1 MSSARQIVKATTI
14 VTAIAL
20 IVRGLGFVEKLLLA
34 YLFGTGI
41 QVDAYL
47 IAYSIPFSAY
57 VVLREVVRASY
68 LPTFLRTGRTSEA
81 QGWKLFSLV
90 GTVLLLLLSG
100 ATIAGILFAPALV
113 SAAAPGFSGAQM
125 DLTVRLTRL
134 VMPTLLLLGLSTLA
148 VATLHAQKRF
158 TLPALSDAS
167 FRAGPPL
174 FLLAVVV
181 LHAQKW
187 FTLPPLSDTSF
198 WAWPLLFLLAVG
210 NMVGLVSAV
219 VLGALGKL
227 AIEVFGLRRHLR
239 QVRPTLDFHFP
250 PGRTVGRLA
259 GPLLLGLTFSL
270 FIGPLVENAFASTMD
285 EGSVAG
291 LAYARKI
298 VETLATILPY
308 TLGIVLLP
316 FSAGMAATHDDEAMA
331 KTLNG
336 SVRGLT
342 LIFLPATMGLM
353 ILREPFVRLLL
364 ERGAFDTAS
373 TQLTAWPLLFYAWAL
388 LPFALE
394 VVVVQFHF
402 ARQDT
407 LIPVITDVTAFALNV
422 ALILLLKP
430 ALGLGGIALA
440 AAIARGLRVL
450 ALLAIFEWRV
460 PAFRLKPLRPFLG
473 RMVVASAVT
482 LAALLGLQFLGGSL
496 QSGGMVRLIAYLV
509 CGGVVGAGAFFATAY
524 LLGVEEIR
532 NLWHQVRDRL

>member
-14 VTAIAL
+14 VTVIAL

-34 YLFGTGI
+34 YFFGTGI

-57 VVLREVVRASY
+57 IVLREVVRASY
-68 LPTFLRTGRTSEA
+68 LPTFLRTERTSEG
-81 QGWKLFSLV
+81 QGWKLFGLV

-100 ATIAGILFAPALV
+100 ATIAGVLLAPTLV
-113 SAAAPGFSGAQM
+113 SVAAPGFSGGQR

-134 VMPTLLLLGLSTLA
+134 VMPALLLLGLSTLT

-167 FRAGPPL
+167 FRAGP
-174 FLLAVVV
+174 
-181 LHAQKW
+181 
-187 FTLPPLSDTSF
+187 
-198 WAWPLLFLLAVG
+198 LLFLLAVG
-210 NMVGLVSAV
+210 NVVGMVVGV

-227 AIEVFGLRRHLR
+227 AIEAFGLRRYLR
-239 QVRPTLDFHFP
+239 QVRPTLDRHFP

-259 GPLLLGLTFSL
+259 APLLFGLTFSL

-308 TLGIVLLP
+308 TLGVVLLP
-316 FSAGMAATHDDEAMA
+316 FSAGMAAAHDDEAMA
-331 KTLNG
+331 KTLTG
-336 SVRGLT
+336 SVRGLA
-342 LIFLPATMGLM
+342 LIFLPATLGLM
-353 ILREPFVRLLL
+353 VLREPFVRLLL
-364 ERGAFDTAS
+364 ERGAFDAAS

-407 LIPVITDVTAFALNV
+407 LIPVITDVVAFALNV

-430 ALGLGGIALA
+430 TLGLGGIALA

-450 ALLAIFEWRV
+450 ALLAIFERRV
-460 PAFRLKPLRPFLG
+460 PAFRLRPLRPFLG
-473 RMVVASAVT
+473 QMAMASVAT
-482 LAALLGLQFLGGSL
+482 LVALLALQSLGGGL
-496 QSGGMVRLIAYLV
+496 AGGGMVRLAAYLV
-509 CGGVVGAGAFFATAY
+509 CGGLVGGSTFFITAY
-524 LLGVEEIR
+524 LLRVDEVR
-532 NLWHQVRDRL
+532 NLWQQFRRRF